1 MTDSKK
7 ISYIINTI
15 LGILILIWILYFTID
30 MKKSLLGIAWIVGSI
45 GISVVFA
52 IAEIKNKKKSE

>member
-1 MTDSKK
+1 MINRKI
-7 ISYIINTI
+7 ISYIINAI

-52 IAEIKNKKKSE
+52 IVEIKNKKKSE